1 MTEIGA
7 TSSGTSGRKSQFHP
21 SLPIIGAAKD
31 GRFGE
36 KSEAADLEHELP
48 LSAESGPLRDLLRM
62 SNVSVLRASAHELPK
77 KN

>member
-1 MTEIGA
+1 MTGFHQ
-7 TSSGTSGRKSQFHP
+7 GTSWLDGSF
-21 SLPIIGAAKD
+21 GAKP
-31 GRFGE
+31 
-36 KSEAADLEHELP
+36 EARDSKRGLP

>member
-1 MTEIGA
+1 MTALGA
-7 TSSGTSGRKSQFHP
+7 KP
-21 SLPIIGAAKD
+21 ELV
-31 GRFGE
+31 
-36 KSEAADLEHELP
+36 DLRRELL